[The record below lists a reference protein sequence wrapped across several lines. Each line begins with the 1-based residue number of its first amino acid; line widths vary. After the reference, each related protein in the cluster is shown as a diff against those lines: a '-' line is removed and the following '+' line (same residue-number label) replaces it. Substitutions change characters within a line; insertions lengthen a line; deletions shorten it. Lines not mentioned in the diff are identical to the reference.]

1 MIYWLWLP
9 PSQRITDPF
18 WEIRFSHLECV
29 CGAGLQR
36 LCERKL
42 TLRSSGVWISALSLL
57 CCQWYAQWISLWF
70 SAALSI
76 VLHYLLVDKYSVW
89 AWFQYV
95 FIAFQIFKIH
105 DSSTLI
111 SQACRSPF
119 KHFIGEKKENNKNNP
134 CPHRRSQISVLKALM
149 LQNVSS
155 MDRSSKKHAHTWPI
169 SGVYVLWTCWAPWFT
184 SFKELL
190 LIHCFD
196 SPQPSLTRRPVT
208 GEHFSFSGVEMD
220 NCWSY

>member
-36 LCERKL
+36 LCEGKL

-57 CCQWYAQWISLWF
+57 CCQWYAQWIALWF

-95 FIAFQIFKIH
+95 FIAFQTFKIH

-119 KHFIGEKKENNKNNP
+119 KHFIGEKRKIIKTT
-134 CPHRRSQISVLKALM
+134 LAL
-149 LQNVSS
+149 
-155 MDRSSKKHAHTWPI
+155 I
-169 SGVYVLWTCWAPWFT
+169 GGVRLVCWKLWCSRMSAPWIDLAKNT
-184 SFKELL
+184 HTPDQSEASMCCGPAGHRGLQASKSSF
-190 LIHCFD
+190 
-196 SPQPSLTRRPVT
+196 
-208 GEHFSFSGVEMD
+208 
-220 NCWSY
+220 